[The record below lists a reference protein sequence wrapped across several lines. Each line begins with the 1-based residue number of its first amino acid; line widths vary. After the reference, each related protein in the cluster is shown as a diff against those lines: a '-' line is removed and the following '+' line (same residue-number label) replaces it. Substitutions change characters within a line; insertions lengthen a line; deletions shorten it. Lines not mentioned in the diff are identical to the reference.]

1 MITRAGRIIVFFLLL
16 SSSVGALAQE
26 DSVQNLYFVR
36 KGKPVSF
43 YSSDFLV
50 YGKAFYIYR
59 NCVYDVY
66 LKDQRH
72 LQMRIFD
79 IRDDSLVYTL
89 DPGPK
94 SPATIRSD
102 ADSSTQPD
110 CCRDTFRLSPSEWRL
125 MRVVRRGIASGY
137 SILDLGKYNYV
148 FEKSVKPRAFE
159 YRRKTRWSP
168 DSSHYLTYEVV
179 PCFEG
184 FAVALAAEHQSIHY
198 FNTPPPVSPKEDQ
211 RKREKPR
218 AKNGGWFLPS
228 HVDTINGLSIGLVSA
243 TFTGRSLTIRGL
255 NVNVDLLSAFAT
267 LLGLFEIPL
276 DNEVIDLPDSDQEY
290 DRRYHLS
297 GVSLSAG
304 GLIPGWDVKG
314 VCLNGGICIISAA
327 SGLLITGTQ
336 NQTGE
341 FKGLEIS
348 GLRNK
353 SVKGRGMQVGL
364 INVCRN
370 FKGVQVGLW
379 NVNSKRSLPLINW
392 NF

>member
-1 MITRAGRIIVFFLLL
+1 MITRAGQIIVFFLLL
-16 SSSVGALAQE
+16 SSSIGAFAQE

-43 YSSDFLV
+43 FPSNYLIYRS
-50 YGKAFYIYR
+50 AFYIYR

-79 IRDDSLVYTL
+79 IRNDSLVYTL
-89 DPGPK
+89 DPGSK
-94 SPATIRSD
+94 SPATIPSD
-102 ADSSTQPD
+102 ADSSNQPEHS
-110 CCRDTFRLSPSEWRL
+110 RDTFRLSPSEWRL
-125 MRVVRRGIASGY
+125 IRIVRRDIGWGY

-148 FEKSVKPRAFE
+148 FEKSVKPRAFD
-159 YRRKTRWSP
+159 YRRETRWSP

-179 PCFEG
+179 PRFEG
-184 FAVALAAEHQSIHY
+184 FTVGLASEHQSIHY
-198 FNTPPPVSPKEDQ
+198 FNTPPPVTPKEDQ
-211 RKREKPR
+211 SKRKKPR
-218 AKNGGWFLPS
+218 KKNGGWFLPS
-228 HVDTINGLSIGLVSA
+228 NVDTINGLSIGLLSA
-243 TFTGRSLTIRGL
+243 TFTGRSLTIRGV

-267 LLGLFEIPL
+267 LYGLFEIPL
-276 DNEVIDLPDSDQEY
+276 DNRVIDLPDSDQEN

-304 GLIPGWDVKG
+304 GLIPGWRVKG

-327 SGLLITGTQ
+327 SGLLVTGTQ

-341 FKGLEIS
+341 FNGVEIS

-353 SVKGRGMQVGL
+353 SIKGRGMQVAI
-364 INVCRN
+364 INVCRD
-370 FKGVQVGLW
+370 FKGVQLGLW
-379 NVNSKRSLPLINW
+379 NVNSKRRLPLINW